1 MKPERR
7 IFPVGETSDA
17 GATGGNGNGVD
28 WDQLEIGA

>member
-1 MKPERR
+1 VKPESR
-7 IFPVGETSDA
+7 IFPVRETSDA